1 MRVATAVLAGMLL
14 VVQSTTS
21 RAQEPAPPTGPS
33 PEAEIPTAPVRID
46 NRELFRVRGTSSF
59 PAAAR
64 AATIEARILEVAR
77 NSAIAPGALVVAP
90 IPLGLSIRAGDV
102 LVAAMVPADAALE
115 AVPLNVL
122 AEVHR
127 QRIQQAISEYR
138 AARDPRQLMR
148 GVGLSL
154 LMTLAMVLLALA
166 IGFVFRRIV
175 AALERRVRAR
185 IEAMPLGPFHVVQG
199 KQMWEALEATVRAAR
214 WLIIL
219 LLGYFWL
226 QSVLL
231 QFPWTRVLGERL
243 VGLLTNPLVTIGTG
257 FVDFVPNLLFLI
269 VLAFVT
275 RYGLRLIGVYFAAVG
290 RGTVTLGTFEPEW
303 ATPSYKIVRT
313 LVIGLALVMAYP
325 YLPGAGTEA
334 LQGLSVFAGLLFS
347 LGAAGAVGGV
357 IAGYLNTFGRVFRV
371 GDVIKVGETLGE
383 VTQVGLLT
391 TRVRTPTNEQVTIP
405 NASLLT
411 TSVVNYSALAAS
423 HGLILHTEVGIGYEV
438 PWRQVHAMLEEAARR
453 TQGVL
458 GTPAPFVLQ
467 RRLGD
472 FSVVYRLSVY
482 VGKAQGMLRTYSEM
496 HQHILD
502 VFNEHDVQIMTPA
515 YEQDPEVAKTVP
527 PDKWFAPPAKPPAD
541 AG

>member
-1 MRVATAVLAGMLL
+1 MRLAIAVLAGMLL
-14 VVQSTTS
+14 VVHSTTS
-21 RAQEPAPPTGPS
+21 LAQEPAATGAS

-64 AATIEARILEVAR
+64 AAAIEARILEVAG
-77 NSAIAPGALVVAP
+77 NSAIRPDAIVLAP
-90 IPLGLSIRAGDV
+90 IPAGVSIRAGD
-102 LVAAMVPADAALE
+102 LVIAAMVPADAALE
-115 AVPLNVL
+115 AVPVNVL

-127 QRIQQAISEYR
+127 QRIQRAITEYR
-138 AARDPRQLMR
+138 AARDPGQLMR
-148 GVGLSL
+148 GAGLSL
-154 LMTLAMVLLALA
+154 LMTLVIGLLTL
-166 IGFVFRRIV
+166 GTGVVFRRIV
-175 AALERRVRAR
+175 GVVERRVRAR
-185 IEAMPLGPFHVVQG
+185 IEALPVGPFHVVQG

-214 WLIIL
+214 WLMIL

-226 QSVLL
+226 EFVLL

-243 VGLLTNPLVTIGTG
+243 LGLITNPLVTIGTG
-257 FVDFVPNLLFLI
+257 FVDFLPNLLFLI
-269 VLAFVT
+269 VLGFVT
-275 RYGLRLIGVYFAAVG
+275 RYGLRLIGVYFGALG

-303 ATPSYKIVRT
+303 ASPSYKIVRT

-347 LGAAGAVGGV
+347 LGAAGAVGGI

-371 GDVIKVGETLGE
+371 GDTIKVGEILGE

-453 TQGVL
+453 TPGVL
-458 GTPAPFVLQ
+458 GAPAPFVLQ

-472 FSVVYRLSVY
+472 FAVEYRLSVY
-482 VGKAQGMLRTYSEM
+482 VGKAQGMLRIYSEM

-502 VFNEHDVQIMTPA
+502 VFNQHDVQIMTPA
-515 YEQDPEVAKTVP
+515 YEGDPAVAKTVP
-527 PDKWFAPPAKPPAD
+527 PDKWFVPPAKPPAD